1 MLWNFW
7 ACMPTTSGWWVDK
20 WLCTFFFKQFSV
32 LNVHCITSHCQLGNL
47 HELWKLLSQQPQG
60 TSPCQSFVNELKGKS
75 PFTTTW
81 QFAFIVILNM
91 KACSSTL
98 RVRGWHASL
107 LSQSLSFSFPLHGP
121 LHIVS
126 HTCSV
131 PLWHSCLLIFPSA
144 CGANQYWKYTNL
156 NASMTVDVGIRFISS
171 ELSFNGH
178 T

>member
-1 MLWNFW
+1 MLWNCW

-91 KACSSTL
+91 KVCSSTL
-98 RVRGWHASL
+98 RVRGWHAPL
-107 LSQSLSFSFPLHGP
+107 LPNHSLSHAHFMVL
-121 LHIVS
+121 
-126 HTCSV
+126 
-131 PLWHSCLLIFPSA
+131 
-144 CGANQYWKYTNL
+144 
-156 NASMTVDVGIRFISS
+156 FISFHIHVVFRYDIRAFWFFHRHVGPINIES
-171 ELSFNGH
+171 IQIWMHPWQWMLEYGLWARS
-178 T
+178 